1 MEIAAAG
8 YLRRF
13 NETVYK
19 APVVNYDDED
29 ENKKV
34 VGGGKGER
42 DGDYNTI
49 SMEKIGGKGASPWN
63 HNIKL

>member
-34 VGGGKGER
+34 VGGGER
-42 DGDYNTI
+42 RERWRLQYYQY
-49 SMEKIGGKGASPWN
+49 GKDRGQGSLPLKSQ
-63 HNIKL
+63 H

>member
-29 ENKKV
+29 EKKV
-34 VGGGKGER
+34 AREGKEKE
-42 DGDYNTI
+42 
-49 SMEKIGGKGASPWN
+49 MEITYYQCGKDWGQGNPLKSQ
-63 HNIKL
+63 H

>member
-29 ENKKV
+29 EKKKV
-34 VGGGKGER
+34 VGEGKEKE
-42 DGDYNTI
+42 
-49 SMEKIGGKGASPWN
+49 MEITYYQYGKDWGQGSLPLKSQ
-63 HNIKL
+63 H